1 MTFPPVARDPNETVV
16 AVLGL
21 GEAGGAIAADL
32 IRAGATVRA
41 YDPAVDAPPGSIPC
55 TGEADAATG
64 ADIVLSVNSAVAAT
78 GALRAGLAAKP
89 RLWAD
94 LNTAAPKLKREL
106 AEMCADND
114 VAFADVALMSPVPG
128 KGLATPALVSGTGSG
143 QYAEKMN
150 VLGGRATA
158 LDGPAGLAATRK
170 LLRSVF
176 YKGLAAAA
184 LEALEAARAA
194 GHEEWLRQNIVDELV
209 ASDER
214 TLERLETGTVRHAL
228 RRSHEMA
235 AATELLEELGVPPRI
250 AAASRDWLVA
260 LTELT
265 ELTDAH

>member
-1 MTFPPVARDPNETVV
+1 MTFPAVRGGPNKTDDLVI

-32 IRAGATVRA
+32 IAAGATVRA
-41 YDPAVDAPPGSIPC
+41 YDPAVDAPDGSVAC
-55 TGEADAATG
+55 AGEADAATG
-64 ADIVLSVNSAVAAT
+64 ADIVLSVNSAAAAT
-78 GALRAGLAAKP
+78 DALRAGRRGKP
-89 RLWAD
+89 KLWAD

-106 AEMCADND
+106 AELCAERG

-128 KGLATPALVSGTGSG
+128 KGVATPALVSGTGSA
-143 QYAEKMN
+143 QYAESIN
-150 VLGGRATA
+150 VLGGRVTA

-176 YKGLAAAA
+176 YKGMAAAA

-194 GHEEWLRQNIVDELV
+194 GHEDWLRQNIVDELV

-214 TLERLETGTVRHAL
+214 TLARLETGSVRHAL

-235 AATELLEELGVPPRI
+235 AATELLDELGVPPRI
-250 AAASRDWLVA
+250 AAASRDWLRDLV
-260 LTELT
+260 
-265 ELTDAH
+265 

>member
-1 MTFPPVARDPNETVV
+1 MTFPGIGGGPNKTAVI

-32 IRAGATVRA
+32 IAAGATVRA
-41 YDPAVDAPPGSIPC
+41 YDPAVDAPEGSIPC
-55 TGEADAATG
+55 IDEADAATG
-64 ADIVLSVNSAVAAT
+64 ADVVLSVNSAAAAT
-78 GALRAGLAAKP
+78 EALRVGLTGKP
-89 RLWAD
+89 QLWAD

-106 AEMCADND
+106 AALCTGAG

-128 KGLATPALVSGTGSG
+128 KGLATPALVSGTGSRR
-143 QYAEKMN
+143 YAERMN
-150 VLGGRATA
+150 DLGGRVTA
-158 LDGPAGLAATRK
+158 LEGPAGLAATRK

-214 TLERLETGTVRHAL
+214 TLARLETGTERHAL

-250 AAASRDWLVA
+250 TAASRDWLR
-260 LTELT
+260 ELANA
-265 ELTDAH
+265 D